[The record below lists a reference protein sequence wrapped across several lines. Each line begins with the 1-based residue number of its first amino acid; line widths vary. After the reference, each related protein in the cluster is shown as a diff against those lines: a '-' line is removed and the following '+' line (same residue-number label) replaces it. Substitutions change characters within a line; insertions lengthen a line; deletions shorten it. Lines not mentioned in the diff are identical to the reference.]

1 MTFYFFILVSNLSKF
16 PEIWK
21 LDKLEL
27 NLILVKV
34 CKTSKCTTGM
44 DRKTK
49 QSVTDNWFDIFHTFP
64 VIEISREEEGRVE
77 GEESVIML

>member
-1 MTFYFFILVSNLSKF
+1 
-16 PEIWK
+16 
-21 LDKLEL
+21 
-27 NLILVKV
+27 
-34 CKTSKCTTGM
+34 M

-64 VIEISREEEGRVE
+64 VIEISREEEGRAE